1 MRCIYVKKDA
11 NKASKTECKTAPK
24 TTKFFVILVKVEAIK
39 MAQIDLKSA
48 YDLATQKDLFRLI
61 CSENIDDAEEYSDAQ
76 VAAAKR
82 QFGCWKTI
90 TELAQDLLKM
100 YQNRWQ
106 SKVNRIDD
114 PLSYYVV
121 IDYSSMLQDDIFTG
135 YFNLI
140 KCENGDF
147 TLLMTPEGAKNS
159 LLTHNC

>member
-1 MRCIYVKKDA
+1 
-11 NKASKTECKTAPK
+11 
-24 TTKFFVILVKVEAIK
+24 
-39 MAQIDLKSA
+39 MAQINLKSA
-48 YDLATQKDLFRLI
+48 YDLATQEDLFRLI
-61 CSENIDDAEEYSDAQ
+61 CSENIDDAEEYDRDQ
-76 VAAAKR
+76 IAAAKR
-82 QFGCWKTI
+82 QFGCWKSI